1 LQTGTAPR
9 FASKSALHSAMAS
22 VIAAEINPLDSNY
35 NVDYVIVYRFANTGL
50 VPWGRGRLFHSVG

>member
-1 LQTGTAPR
+1 
-9 FASKSALHSAMAS
+9 MAS